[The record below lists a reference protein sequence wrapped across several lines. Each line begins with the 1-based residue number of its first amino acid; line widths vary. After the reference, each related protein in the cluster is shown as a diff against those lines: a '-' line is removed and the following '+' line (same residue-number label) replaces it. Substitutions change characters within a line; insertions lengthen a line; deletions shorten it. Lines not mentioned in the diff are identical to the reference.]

1 MAEMYFMGPARV
13 LRRAT
18 PVRCKDEGKE
28 LQDLLQANPALLA
41 GEQIEPE
48 EPRRWL
54 LIRREMSVPDP
65 TTGAARWAI
74 DFLFIDQDATL
85 TFVECKRYDD
95 TRSRREVISQVIDYA
110 ANAARLWTK
119 EQLLAA
125 ASSQALIDNTTVD
138 AGVARLG
145 GSYSDASTLL
155 QAAADKLARN
165 DIRIILFMEEAPPE
179 LKTIVE
185 FMNKEM
191 STVELLLV
199 EARMYDVQG
208 MTVVAPRL
216 WGFTEQV
223 RQQKLAIAEA
233 MGTRRHW
240 DEPSFFAALDKHI
253 SDESQRDAVR
263 KIYAG
268 LPAYGYSFKWGT
280 GSFSG
285 SFNARSPASGDLALI
300 TVRTDGTLTAQ
311 FGNFAAP
318 EKTPLREALAGTI
331 RNAGLPVSDDYAKR
345 YVNYRISDWAQNVDA
360 LLSGLSQLAKCQ
372 T

>member
-1 MAEMYFMGPARV
+1 MYFMGPDRV

-28 LQDLLQANPALLA
+28 LQDLLQENPALLA
-41 GEQIEPE
+41 GEQIEPDQ
-48 EPRRWL
+48 PRRWL
-54 LIRREMSVPDP
+54 LIKREMEVPDP
-65 TTGAARWAI
+65 TTGAARWSI
-74 DFLFIDQDATL
+74 DFLFVDQDATL
-85 TFVECKRYDD
+85 TFVECKRHND
-95 TRSRREVISQVIDYA
+95 TRSRREVISQVMDYA
-110 ANAARLWTK
+110 ANASRLWTM

-125 ASSQALIDNTTVD
+125 ASGQALADNTTVD

-145 GSYSDASTLL
+145 GSYSDANSLM

-199 EARMYDVQG
+199 EARMYDVNG

-223 RQQKLAIAEA
+223 RQQKLAIADA
-233 MGTRRHW
+233 IGNRRQW
-240 DEPSFFAALDKHI
+240 DEPKFFAALDQQVC
-253 SDESQRDAVR
+253 DESQRDAVR
-263 KIYAG
+263 KIYGG
-268 LPAYGYSFKWGT
+268 LPAYGYAFKWGT
-280 GSFSG
+280 GSSSG
-285 SFNARSPASGDLALI
+285 SFNVRSPASGDLALI

-318 EKTPLREALAGTI
+318 ERAPLREALAGTI
-331 RNAGLPVSDDYAKR
+331 RKAGLPVPDDYAKR
-345 YVNYRISDWAQNVDA
+345 YVNYRISDWAQNVDN
-360 LLSGLSQLAKCQ
+360 LLSGLSDLAKIQ